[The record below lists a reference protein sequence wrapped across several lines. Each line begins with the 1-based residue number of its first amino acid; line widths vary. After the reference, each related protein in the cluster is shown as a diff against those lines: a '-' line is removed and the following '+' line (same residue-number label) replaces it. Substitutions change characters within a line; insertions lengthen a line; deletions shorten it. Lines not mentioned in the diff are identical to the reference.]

1 MAFTYSLVSHT
12 VLSTGSLGTTGGITT
27 TGANLIVVGLS
38 GHSGNNTTT
47 LTDSLSNTWVLI
59 PVPLGSTFDSTDS
72 LSIQGFYC
80 ANPTVGVGHTFTV
93 GTAGANIAM
102 TVAAYSAGGALA
114 GPQGAYSFKNTLTP
128 AVTTFSA
135 GYVVPD
141 YDNSLVVALAL
152 WSATG
157 TATIDSGFTITDANT
172 AASGTIA
179 GCGQAYLVQTTAA
192 AASPTWTI
200 PSGEGVSILCV
211 FNPSQPASTGQ
222 NYHAIMTAMADN
234 AQGLITAAQVRN
246 ALSSIQVAPNIS
258 RVRSFDNCVGQGMVP
273 IVDYVFGSSAVATGT
288 QIAITNQTQLSTY
301 FSAFQDVAGIGPPR
315 PSNSIN
321 SEMERYTSFNSTNHA
336 FATDRLNLTAVI
348 DTAGA
353 GTYSGAFTTQVRK
366 CIFAV
371 VIDGTT
377 STTIAQLGWAN
388 TTGITVGQIVGF
400 LFGGGVSAG
409 YVKSIVV
416 NTSVVF
422 GPIDQAQTSFTLG
435 SPNCLNV
442 STPFQW
448 FTISALSPGTN
459 PTTLTAAALP
469 SGITAGMRVHTV
481 QTQEL
486 MHTDADYRISSIAT
500 NTITLN
506 TALLS
511 AGSPN
516 PTPAVGTF
524 IICGPPITSGQIWSK
539 QAFDFSGDRS
549 VIGFDLWCSLPT
561 DATNADTTTAGAS
574 VAAFNAISTSF
585 PWGSW
590 PTIWFYSSLST
601 GLTLFDNSEWDGMEI
616 QYNASLGPFNYTSN
630 LHCTPA
636 ATGIWSYGEPFWS
649 NSNFGS
655 TGAVKSIIS
664 LQGTQRFSGLKTSEY
679 SYSYVNNLPV
689 IQYRG
694 TLATGV
700 PMQLG
705 VNLAIGSLAGL
716 STFLTPFATTNFAAM
731 KFGIK
736 RITIYRSLF

>member
-1 MAFTYSLVSHT
+1 MAFTYSLVSNT
-12 VLSTGSLGTTGGITT
+12 VLSTGSLGTTSGIST
-27 TGANLIVVGLS
+27 TGANLIVVGIS
-38 GHSGNNTTT
+38 GHSGFNLTT
-47 LTDSLSNTWVLI
+47 LTDSLNNTWVLI

-72 LSIQGFYC
+72 LVIQGYYC
-80 ANPTVGVGHTFTV
+80 ANPIVGASHTFTV
-93 GTAGANIAM
+93 GTAGAQIAM
-102 TVAAYSAGGALA
+102 TVAAYSAGGSLA
-114 GPQGAYSFKNTLTP
+114 GPQGACSFKNTLTP

-141 YDNSLVVALAL
+141 YNNSLVVALAM
-152 WSATG
+152 WSASG
-157 TATIDSGFTITDANT
+157 SATIDSGFTITNANT
-172 AASGTIA
+172 CAAGSIT
-179 GCGQAYLVQTTAA
+179 GCGQAYLVQSTAA
-192 AASPTWTI
+192 PASPTWTI

-211 FNPSQPASTGQ
+211 FNPSEPAASAQ
-222 NYHAIMTAMADN
+222 NYQTIMTALADN
-234 AQGLITAAQVRN
+234 TSGLITAAELRN
-246 ALSSIQVAPNIS
+246 VVLSMQGAPNIS
-258 RVRSFDNCVGQGMVP
+258 RVKSFDSCVGQGMVP
-273 IVDYVFGSSAVATGT
+273 IVDYVFGTGAVATGN
-288 QIAITNQTQLSTY
+288 QIAITNQTLLATY
-301 FSAFQDVAGIGPPR
+301 FNAFQDVAGIGPPR

-353 GTYSGAFTTQVRK
+353 GTYGGAFTTQVRK

-371 VIDGTT
+371 VIDGST

-409 YVKSIVV
+409 VVKSIVS

-448 FTISALSPGTN
+448 FAISALSPGTN

-469 SGITAGMRVHTV
+469 SGISTGMRVHTV

-486 MHTDADYRISSIAT
+486 MHTDADYRITNITT

-516 PTPAVGTF
+516 PTPTVGTF

-539 QAFDFSGDRS
+539 QVFDFSGDRS
-549 VIGFDLWCSLPT
+549 VIGFDLWCSMPT
-561 DATNADTTTAGAS
+561 DATNANPTTAGAS

-590 PTIWFYSSLST
+590 PTIWFYSSLTT

-616 QYNASLGPFNYTSN
+616 QYNASLGPYNYTSN

-649 NSNFGS
+649 NSNFAS
-655 TGAVKSIIS
+655 SGAVTALNS
-664 LQGTQRFSGLKTSEY
+664 LQGNQRFSGLKTPEY
-679 SYSYVNNLPV
+679 AFTYINNLPV

-705 VNLAIGSLAGL
+705 INLAVGSLAGL
-716 STFLTPFATTNFAAM
+716 STFLTPFATTNFANM
-731 KFGIK
+731 VFGIK
-736 RITIYRSLF
+736 RLTIYRSLF